1 MAATAGSGDVLTGL
15 IASSSPPVSR
25 RAAAA
30 VGAYVHGVAGQLAS
44 ASGPPTATDVLLAL
58 RPALH
63 RIERRST
70 G

>member
-1 MAATAGSGDVLTGL
+1 V
-15 IASSSPPVSR
+15 
-25 RAAAA
+25 AAA

-58 RPALH
+58 RAALH